1 MIAEYNGKHFEYQEK
16 ILIEEELPEITHDEA
31 KTLLFRV
38 ADLLEQRGIH
48 YHLAFGTLLGAIRD
62 RDFIKKDLDV
72 DLYSREEEKIFDSLQ
87 HLRDNG
93 VELIRYV
100 KHGLFSFH
108 LTGDMNGYIDIYLL
122 SSQRNPWG
130 LYCYRINT
138 VYNPKWLLSGEEE
151 IEFLGRKF
159 LCAKKPT
166 RLLKFWYG
174 STWNVPIGKFEKT
187 YTYDVWTHYA
197 FMRYIKPRL
206 RSLLILLMGKRR
218 YDAAKAKALEGSNK
232 G

>member
-1 MIAEYNGKHFEYQEK
+1 MTAEYNGMKFEYREEV
-16 ILIEEELPEITHDEA
+16 LIEEQLPEITHDEA
-31 KTLLFRV
+31 KALLFRV
-38 ADLLEQRGIH
+38 ADLLEGRGIH

-62 RDFIKKDLDV
+62 HDFIKKDLDV
-72 DLYSREEEKIFDSLQ
+72 DIYSRDEEKIFAALPF
-87 HLRDNG
+87 LRENG

-100 KHGLFSFH
+100 RHGLFSFR

-122 SSQRNPWG
+122 TSQCNPWG
-130 LYCYRINT
+130 IYCYRINT
-138 VYNPKWLLSGEEE
+138 VYTPKWLLRGEEE

-159 LCAKKPT
+159 WCARKPV

-197 FMRYIKPRL
+197 FMRYVKPYL
-206 RSLLILLMGKRR
+206 RKLLILIMGKKG
-218 YDAAKAKALEGSNK
+218 YDAAKAKALG
-232 G
+232 